1 MIYQLRNSSSIWSVT
16 TKYKH
21 LQNLFVCIHLCLLCF
36 CVWDAESPGLFDVVL
51 HRKNQRSAHPTLTIF
66 QSQTA
71 SEASLPGLTPGFQ
84 ESLHMQRHFQSTSW
98 SFELSVLAARKLWEM
113 RIVSWLFGGYDNAN
127 LLQAFCRTWMYR
139 DSLIGCSLLSR
150 LRFRY
155 RITEVP
161 SLWLFSSLTA
171 WIVLRI
177 HLWLHIIL

>member
-1 MIYQLRNSSSIWSVT
+1 MDRFLNYKSSSSNQEDNGNTVFQKNIFIDAWWYTSSETHPASETQTWSVT

-51 HRKNQRSAHPTLTIF
+51 HRKNQRSAHPVLTIF
-66 QSQTA
+66 QSQPA

-84 ESLHMQRHFQSTSW
+84 ESLHVQRHFQSTSW

-127 LLQAFCRTWMYR
+127 LL
-139 DSLIGCSLLSR
+139 
-150 LRFRY
+150 
-155 RITEVP
+155 
-161 SLWLFSSLTA
+161 
-171 WIVLRI
+171 
-177 HLWLHIIL
+177 